1 MLPRNNDVFFSVT
14 FGPTL
19 YNPAVYQKSD
29 LPQYYTHYL
38 AEKWTNEII
47 LPYPNDDDAVIYLFT
62 LITHKYGWKF
72 INAFKAQNPKWAR
85 GTATPSFYIDD
96 NNISSYTHSI
106 SFAS

>member
-1 MLPRNNDVFFSVT
+1 MMSFSQSHLA
-14 FGPTL
+14 PL

-38 AEKWTNEII
+38 AEKWTNEIT

-72 INAFKAQNPKWAR
+72 VNAFKAQNPKWVR
-85 GTATPSFYIDD
+85 GTAAPSFYIDD
-96 NNISSYTHSI
+96 NNISLYTHTI